1 MRSFTH
7 SALCSMLAAALA
19 QALPALAQDAELD
32 ALNLQSAPEAAPEAA
47 AGAKFF
53 VEAAVGNASQR
64 YQSSSRDIGRVS
76 LDFSHSA
83 RLAPGWR
90 AVLSD
95 RLDYVHPADQ
105 GADATVNSL
114 REAYLSW
121 QPEGGSTAVEFGRI
135 NLRYGPGY
143 GYNPTDF
150 FRDGSLRV
158 LTTANPFA
166 LRENRLGSVMLR
178 AQHLWSGGSV
188 SAAYSPK
195 LANQPSSDGWS
206 ADLGATN
213 HRDRVL
219 VALSTQFSQR
229 VSSQLLAYKAKG
241 DAPTVGASVTALLS
255 DAAVAHLEWS
265 RGSEPDLLSRALGLS
280 GPASARN
287 RLAGGV
293 SYTTLGK
300 LSITAEYQYN
310 GFALSQSD
318 WSALGST
325 APDTQ
330 VAYLVAAQRLQEL
343 APRHAYLIYLT
354 QKSLGMKELDL
365 TAFLRVN
372 ADDHSRMAWVELRRH
387 WRSFDLAFQLQQH
400 MGRSTSEYGVLPDR
414 RLMQV
419 LGTYYF

>member
-1 MRSFTH
+1 
-7 SALCSMLAAALA
+7 
-19 QALPALAQDAELD
+19 
-32 ALNLQSAPEAAPEAA
+32 
-47 AGAKFF
+47 
-53 VEAAVGNASQR
+53 
-64 YQSSSRDIGRVS
+64 
-76 LDFSHSA
+76 
-83 RLAPGWR
+83 
-90 AVLSD
+90 
-95 RLDYVHPADQ
+95 
-105 GADATVNSL
+105 
-114 REAYLSW
+114 
-121 QPEGGSTAVEFGRI
+121 
-135 NLRYGPGY
+135 
-143 GYNPTDF
+143 
-150 FRDGSLRV
+150 
-158 LTTANPFA
+158 
-166 LRENRLGSVMLR
+166 
-178 AQHLWSGGSV
+178 V

-265 RGSEPDLLSRALGLS
+265 RGSEPGLLSRALGLS